1 MQQNYIMMGAAL
13 LLAGQLSAE
22 TYKGYEIAD
31 CAYFQNY
38 GFQIAAQLEIADN
51 DSITFTS
58 QTWGTFCY
66 GAGSQTIT
74 ESEEGQTVTATGI
87 CLMPSMRTGEITE
100 YYSEMTLTTNADGYV
115 KGDFVVPG
123 VMGGTTVHF
132 GLVNESY
139 PVYEI
144 ADCAYFQNYGFALG
158 SQLSISPIAADT
170 VTIAYSSP
178 TWGEYK
184 MDSTLVSL
192 TDGVL
197 TFKGFGTVLMN
208 GHGGPTEYYAE
219 DSLVLDGV
227 KLSGV
232 FNVPAVMGGTT
243 LHIGNYDIP
252 YAFGAE
258 GTYTVNEIADCAYFS
273 DYGWAE
279 AQTVTATAVTA
290 DSIKID
296 YVSPTWGTFSFPAVL
311 VEYADEDAP
320 TYKLK
325 GEGTVAMP
333 GMDGSVREYY
343 AEIDAQIVDGAFS
356 GTFNVPGVMGGT
368 KVRLGDIPEPVGI
381 QQIDAE
387 AAAPVIYDLQGRQL
401 RSMQKGLLIV
411 GGKKVIVK

>member
-1 MQQNYIMMGAAL
+1 MRKNYILMGVTL
-13 LLAGQLSAE
+13 LLACQASAE

-38 GFQIAAQLEIADN
+38 GFQMSAQLEIADN

-66 GAGSQTIT
+66 GAAAQTVA
-74 ESEEGQTVTATGI
+74 ESEDGQTVTATGI
-87 CLMPSMRTGEITE
+87 CLMPSMRTGELTE
-100 YYSEMTLTTNADGYV
+100 YYSEMTLTTDADGYI

-132 GLVNESY
+132 GMVNDSY
-139 PVYEI
+139 SVYEI

-158 SQLSISPIAADT
+158 NELSITPVAADT
-170 VTIAYSSP
+170 VTIAYNSP

-192 TDGVL
+192 ADGVL

-208 GHGGPTEYYAE
+208 GHGGPSEYYAE
-219 DSLVLDGV
+219 DSLVLDGL
-227 KLSGV
+227 KLSGA
-232 FNVPAVMGGTT
+232 FSVPAVMGGTT
-243 LHIGNYDIP
+243 VHVANIDIP

-279 AQTVTATAVTA
+279 AQTLSATAVAA
-290 DSIKID
+290 DSVKVD
-296 YVSPTWGTFSFPAVL
+296 YVSPTWGTFSFPAVA
-311 VEYADEDAP
+311 VEYTEEEAP
-320 TYKLK
+320 TYSLK
-325 GEGTVAMP
+325 GEGNVSMP

-343 AEIDAQIVDGAFS
+343 AEIDVQIVDGALS
-356 GTFNVPGVMGGT
+356 GSLNVPGVMGGT

-401 RSMQKGLLIV
+401 RDVQKGLQIV